1 MPIELDIADLME
13 RAKSGDEAAVRE
25 FLNRFE
31 PEVRTMVRG
40 RLPRS
45 LRPKFD
51 SMDFVQA
58 VWQSFFTDLRKGTRE
73 FENSKHLRGFLAGVA
88 RNKVFAEH
96 RRLTKTEKHA
106 LAQEERLY
114 TRRGTREA
122 ARDVVSPDPSP
133 SQAVQARD
141 RLAQLT
147 AGCSPRE
154 VQVIVLRHQGLTFEE
169 IAARTGVNE
178 RTVRRIIDGARA
190 DGDHGMA
197 MISGQTLP
205 TALPDGEVPVDHLI
219 PEDSSAANDQKWRR
233 ILCAGPASRS
243 SALSATQR
251 GWTRLPVG

>member
-1 MPIELDIADLME
+1 MLRTWGWVRDQPTSLGEVHTPSEPRCREMTIEPITVPGEAAMPIEPDIADLME
-13 RAKSGDEAAVRE
+13 RAKSGDEAAVQE

-31 PEVRTMVRG
+31 PEVRTMVRN
-40 RLPRS
+40 RLPRR

-58 VWQSFFTDLRKGTRE
+58 VWQSFFTDLREGTRE
-73 FENSKHLRGFLAGVA
+73 FENIRHLRGFLAGVA

-106 LAQEERLY
+106 LGREERLY
-114 TRRGTREA
+114 VRRGSREV
-122 ARDVVSPDPSP
+122 AREVVSPEPSP

-154 VQVIVLRHQGLTFEE
+154 VQVIILRHQELTFEE

-178 RTVRRIIDGARA
+178 RTVRRIIDEARA
-190 DGDHGMA
+190 RME
-197 MISGQTLP
+197 T
-205 TALPDGEVPVDHLI
+205 
-219 PEDSSAANDQKWRR
+219 K
-233 ILCAGPASRS
+233 
-243 SALSATQR
+243 
-251 GWTRLPVG
+251 GWQ